1 MPILIRGGGS
11 SYRHAGAIL
20 GVLLFCAPASA
31 NPELENFRDF
41 LDARENNGSIMNVSG
56 CKPGSFDAACRGV
69 KAGDPVATG
78 INANLGWRVGM
89 LAGQPLVEMAIN
101 WTPKN
106 LEGMLPEIY
115 AKADPGLVA
124 GLDPAANAK
133 LDLYDAH
140 IAIAFEHEGQTYTIT
155 DTVGVPARAGNES
168 SFNVAGSYDRGA
180 FIRDGNGNL
189 VDGETAKVIVKA
201 GVVPIGASIVEA
213 KINTRDLEHYWHE
226 KNIEKYNVPLRE
238 AVESQIS
245 LLEDTFGL
253 PVDEIRVELAKY
265 EAEHSPQD
273 VNSKLASMFARLTP
287 ANLPEKYLGTGLARD
302 IKLRIYANAVGGIDG
317 RLRNQM
323 QELPPQPRG
332 GASGYENWLDQTKV
346 LFRTRE
352 LRLAQLRD
360 DVREAQRIEYEIKEE
375 ERREAERRAEK
386 RAEEEREAAWEAE
399 RRDEERARREAKARA
414 RYRDVHRPYGESDGG
429 WNGITA
435 SINQMV
441 QQTYGGY
448 NAYADT
454 GGNYIGNG
462 PSNTIHLDEKRSQF
476 KYPCE
481 VNGKRICAP

>member
-1 MPILIRGGGS
+1 
-11 SYRHAGAIL
+11 
-20 GVLLFCAPASA
+20 
-31 NPELENFRDF
+31 
-41 LDARENNGSIMNVSG
+41 
-56 CKPGSFDAACRGV
+56 
-69 KAGDPVATG
+69 
-78 INANLGWRVGM
+78 M

-101 WTPKN
+101 WTPKS
-106 LEGMLPEIY
+106 LKGMLPAGY

-140 IAIAFEHEGQTYTIT
+140 IAIAFEHEGRTYTIT

-168 SFNVAGSYDRGA
+168 SFNVAGSYDWGG

-189 VDGETAKVIVKA
+189 VDGETAKAIVKA
-201 GVVPIGASIVEA
+201 GVKPIGASIVQA
-213 KINTRDLEHYWHE
+213 KINTRDLEYYWHG
-226 KNIEKYNVPLRE
+226 KNIDKYNVPLRE
-238 AVESQIS
+238 AVESQLL

-253 PVDEIRVELAKY
+253 PVDDIRVELANY

-273 VNSKLASMFARLTP
+273 VNRKLASMFARLTP
-287 ANLPEKYLGTGLARD
+287 SNLPEKYLGTGLARD

-323 QELPPQPRG
+323 QELPPQPGG
-332 GASGYENWLDQTKV
+332 GASGYESWLEQTKA

-386 RAEEEREAAWEAE
+386 RAEEEREAAREAE

-448 NAYADT
+448 NANAYADT
-454 GGNYIGNG
+454 GGNYISSSSGTSYK
-462 PSNTIHLDEKRSQF
+462 PSGYVF

-481 VNGKRICAP
+481 VNGERICAP

>member
-101 WTPKN
+101 WTPKS

-168 SFNVAGSYDRGA
+168 SFNVAGSYDWGA

-201 GVVPIGASIVEA
+201 GVVPIGASIV
-213 KINTRDLEHYWHE
+213 
-226 KNIEKYNVPLRE
+226 
-238 AVESQIS
+238 
-245 LLEDTFGL
+245 
-253 PVDEIRVELAKY
+253 
-265 EAEHSPQD
+265 
-273 VNSKLASMFARLTP
+273 
-287 ANLPEKYLGTGLARD
+287 
-302 IKLRIYANAVGGIDG
+302 
-317 RLRNQM
+317 
-323 QELPPQPRG
+323 
-332 GASGYENWLDQTKV
+332 
-346 LFRTRE
+346 
-352 LRLAQLRD
+352 
-360 DVREAQRIEYEIKEE
+360 
-375 ERREAERRAEK
+375 
-386 RAEEEREAAWEAE
+386 
-399 RRDEERARREAKARA
+399 
-414 RYRDVHRPYGESDGG
+414 
-429 WNGITA
+429 
-435 SINQMV
+435 
-441 QQTYGGY
+441 
-448 NAYADT
+448 
-454 GGNYIGNG
+454 
-462 PSNTIHLDEKRSQF
+462 
-476 KYPCE
+476 
-481 VNGKRICAP
+481 